1 MIWQIYK
8 VFFTYH
14 FTRSLSFVA
23 AAKFSLFTFH
33 FSLKI
38 ANFANS
44 FAKLQCTRQF
54 KEKQAFLLHCSRFF
68 VTLASPK
75 LLHLGKAQINLAFH
89 STFRNF
95 ANKNKTF
102 YNTTMLQ
109 IRCKN
114 NNMTKSFPEGTSL
127 LDVYQEF
134 ADDIKLPYPVVSAK
148 VNNASQGLKFRLYQ
162 NRDVEFLDAREGS
175 GHRVY
180 VRSLCFVL
188 YKATQDLFPG
198 SKLFI
203 EHTISRGY
211 YCNFKKKGYE
221 PMVEGDVE
229 KIRERMQ
236 EIINLDMPFR
246 RNEATTEEALRVFAE
261 RGLTDKVKLLESSG
275 QIYSDYYMLGDT
287 ADYYYGPLV
296 PSAGYLT
303 VWGLETY
310 HDGMLLRVPDWN
322 NPTQLAEKVD
332 MPKTYEMFA
341 EKTKWDIIMR
351 LSNAGDV
358 NKAILKGHASE
369 LIQVSEALQEK
380 KIVQIAE
387 EIDRRFHDEENP
399 VRMVLITGP
408 SSSGKT
414 TFCKRLSVQLLACG
428 LRPLSFS
435 TDDYFVNRLDTP
447 KLPNGDYDFDNIETV
462 EYHLLEDHLLR
473 LMKGERVEIPEYNFV
488 TGKREWNGKK
498 LKLAG
503 DTVLIIEGIHALN
516 PLLTKK
522 IPDSLKYKIYI
533 SALTSISLDD
543 HNWIPVRD
551 NRLLRRIIRD
561 YNKGAYTAQQTIAQ
575 WKNVCEAEDQWIF
588 PFQETADAMFN
599 SALNIEFAVL
609 RTHAEI
615 ILASVPKN
623 CDEYAEA
630 HRLLKFLRY
639 FIPISDKEIPP
650 TSIMREFVGGS
661 SFKYPR

>member
-1 MIWQIYK
+1 
-8 VFFTYH
+8 
-14 FTRSLSFVA
+14 
-23 AAKFSLFTFH
+23 
-33 FSLKI
+33 
-38 ANFANS
+38 
-44 FAKLQCTRQF
+44 
-54 KEKQAFLLHCSRFF
+54 
-68 VTLASPK
+68 
-75 LLHLGKAQINLAFH
+75 
-89 STFRNF
+89 
-95 ANKNKTF
+95 
-102 YNTTMLQ
+102 MLQ

-114 NNMTKSFPEGTSL
+114 NNVTKSFPEGTSL

-134 ADDIKLPYPVVSAK
+134 ADEIHLPYPVVSAK
-148 VNNASQGLKFRLYQ
+148 VNNTSQGLKVRLYQ

-180 VRSLCFVL
+180 VRSLCFLL
-188 YKATQDLFPG
+188 YKATQDVFPG

-203 EHTISRGY
+203 EHSLSRGY
-211 YCNFKKKGYE
+211 YCNFKKGTRSQVTDK
-221 PMVEGDVE
+221 DVAQI
-229 KIRERMQ
+229 KTRMQ
-236 EIINLDMPFR
+236 EIVDLDMPFR
-246 RNEATTEEALRVFAE
+246 RTEATTEEAIRVFTE
-261 RGLTDKVKLLESSG
+261 RGFSDKVKLLETSG

-287 ADYYYGPLV
+287 VDYYYGPLV
-296 PSAGYLT
+296 PSAGYLK
-303 VWGLETY
+303 VWDLERFEDGL
-310 HDGMLLRVPDWN
+310 LLRVPDWN
-322 NPTQLAEKVD
+322 NPSQVAEKVAQ
-332 MPKTYEMFA
+332 PKTFGMFA
-341 EKTKWDIIMR
+341 EKTRWDIIMR

-358 NKAILKGHASE
+358 NKAIMRGYASE

-387 EIDRRFHDEENP
+387 EIDRRFHQKEDP
-399 VRMVLITGP
+399 VRIVLITGP

-428 LRPLSFS
+428 LRPVSFS

-462 EYHLLEDHLLR
+462 DYHLMEDHLMR
-473 LMKGERVEIPEYNFV
+473 LMAGERVEIPEYNFV
-488 TGKREWNGKK
+488 TGKREYNGKK
-498 LKLAG
+498 LKLNS

-516 PLLTKK
+516 PLLTQK
-522 IPDSLKYKIYI
+522 IDGSLKYKIYI

-588 PFQETADAMFN
+588 PFQETADVMFN

-609 RTHAEI
+609 RTHAEL
-615 ILASVPKN
+615 ILTSVPKN
-623 CDEYAEA
+623 CEEYAEA
-630 HRLLKFLRY
+630 HRLLKFLR
-639 FIPISDKEIPP
+639 FFLPVSDKEIPP

-661 SFKYPR
+661 SFKY

>member
-1 MIWQIYK
+1 
-8 VFFTYH
+8 
-14 FTRSLSFVA
+14 
-23 AAKFSLFTFH
+23 
-33 FSLKI
+33 
-38 ANFANS
+38 
-44 FAKLQCTRQF
+44 
-54 KEKQAFLLHCSRFF
+54 
-68 VTLASPK
+68 
-75 LLHLGKAQINLAFH
+75 
-89 STFRNF
+89 
-95 ANKNKTF
+95 
-102 YNTTMLQ
+102 MLQ

-114 NNMTKSFPEGTSL
+114 NGVTKSFPEGTSL

-162 NRDVEFLDAREGS
+162 NRDVEFMDAREGS

-188 YKATQDLFPG
+188 YKATQDEFPG

-211 YCNFKKKGYE
+211 YCNFKKKNME
-221 PMVEGDVE
+221 SLADGDVE
-229 KIRERMQ
+229 RIARRMQ

-246 RNEATTEEALRVFAE
+246 RNESTTEEAIRVFTE
-261 RGLTDKVKLLESSG
+261 RGLTDKVKLLETSG
-275 QIYSDYYMLGDT
+275 SIYSDYYTLGDT

-303 VWGLETY
+303 VWALEPY

-322 NPTQLAEKVD
+322 NPTILAEKVD

-341 EKTKWDIIMR
+341 EKTRWDIIMR

-358 NKAILKGHASE
+358 NKAVKRGHASE

-387 EIDRRFHDEENP
+387 EIDRRFHREENP
-399 VRMVLITGP
+399 VRVVLITGP

-414 TFCKRLSVQLLACG
+414 TFCKRLSIQLLACG
-428 LRPLSFS
+428 LRPMSFS
-435 TDDYFVNRLDTP
+435 TDDYFVNRVDTP

-462 EYHLLEDHLLR
+462 EYSLLEDHLLR
-473 LMKGERVEIPEYNFV
+473 LMQGERVEIPEYNFV

-498 LKLAG
+498 LKLSN
-503 DTVLIIEGIHALN
+503 DSVLIIEGIHALN
-516 PLLTKK
+516 PLLTQK
-522 IPDSLKYKIYI
+522 IPDSAKFKIYI

-561 YNKGAYTAQQTIAQ
+561 YNKGAYTAQETIAQ
-575 WKNVCEAEDQWIF
+575 WKNVCEAEDRWIF

-609 RTHAEI
+609 RTHAEL

-623 CDEYAEA
+623 CPEYAEA
-630 HRLLKFLRY
+630 HRLLKFLHF

-661 SFKYPR
+661 SFKY

>member
-1 MIWQIYK
+1 
-8 VFFTYH
+8 
-14 FTRSLSFVA
+14 
-23 AAKFSLFTFH
+23 
-33 FSLKI
+33 
-38 ANFANS
+38 
-44 FAKLQCTRQF
+44 
-54 KEKQAFLLHCSRFF
+54 
-68 VTLASPK
+68 
-75 LLHLGKAQINLAFH
+75 
-89 STFRNF
+89 
-95 ANKNKTF
+95 
-102 YNTTMLQ
+102 MLQ

-114 NNMTKSFPEGTSL
+114 NNVTKSFPEGTSL

-134 ADDIKLPYPVVSAK
+134 ADEIHLPYPVVSAK
-148 VNNASQGLKFRLYQ
+148 VNNTSQGLKFRLYQ

-180 VRSLCFVL
+180 VRSLCFLL
-188 YKATQDLFPG
+188 YKATQDVFPG

-203 EHTISRGY
+203 EHSLSRGY
-211 YCNFKKKGYE
+211 YCNFKKGTRSHVTDE
-221 PMVEGDVE
+221 DVAQI
-229 KIRERMQ
+229 KARMQ
-236 EIINLDMPFR
+236 EIVDLDMPFR
-246 RNEATTEEALRVFAE
+246 RTEATTEEAIRVFTE
-261 RGLTDKVKLLESSG
+261 RGFQDKVKLLETSG

-287 ADYYYGPLV
+287 VDYYYGPLV
-296 PSAGYLT
+296 PSAGYLK
-303 VWGLETY
+303 VWDLERFEDGL
-310 HDGMLLRVPDWN
+310 LLRVPDWN
-322 NPTQLAEKVD
+322 NPSQVAEKVAQ
-332 MPKTYEMFA
+332 PKTFGMFA
-341 EKTKWDIIMR
+341 EKTRWDIIMR

-358 NKAILKGHASE
+358 NKAIMRGYASE

-380 KIVQIAE
+380 KIVKIAE
-387 EIDRRFHDEENP
+387 EIDRRFHQKENP
-399 VRMVLITGP
+399 VRIVLITGP

-428 LRPLSFS
+428 LRPVSFS

-462 EYHLLEDHLLR
+462 DYHLMEDHLMR
-473 LMKGERVEIPEYNFV
+473 LMAGERVEIPEYNFV
-488 TGKREWNGKK
+488 TGKREYNGKK
-498 LKLAG
+498 LKLSS

-516 PLLTKK
+516 PLLTQK
-522 IPDSLKYKIYI
+522 IDDSLKYKIYI

-588 PFQETADAMFN
+588 PYQETADVMFN

-623 CDEYAEA
+623 CPEYSEA
-630 HRLLKFLRY
+630 HRLLKFLR
-639 FIPISDKEIPP
+639 FFLPVSDKEIPP

-661 SFKYPR
+661 SFKY

>member
-1 MIWQIYK
+1 
-8 VFFTYH
+8 
-14 FTRSLSFVA
+14 
-23 AAKFSLFTFH
+23 
-33 FSLKI
+33 
-38 ANFANS
+38 
-44 FAKLQCTRQF
+44 
-54 KEKQAFLLHCSRFF
+54 
-68 VTLASPK
+68 
-75 LLHLGKAQINLAFH
+75 
-89 STFRNF
+89 
-95 ANKNKTF
+95 
-102 YNTTMLQ
+102 MLQ

-114 NNMTKSFPEGTSL
+114 NNITKSFPEGTSL

-134 ADDIKLPYPVVSAK
+134 ADDLQMQNPVVAAL
-148 VNNASQGLKFRLYQ
+148 VNNTTQGLKFRLYQ
-162 NRDVEFLDAREGS
+162 NRDVEFLDAREGP

-211 YCNFKKKGYE
+211 YCNFKKRGNDALTE
-221 PMVEGDVE
+221 DDIQH
-229 KIRERMQ
+229 IRERMQ

-246 RNEATTEEALRVFAE
+246 RNEATTEEAVRIFAE
-261 RGLTDKVKLLESSG
+261 RGFSDKVKLLETSG

-287 ADYYYGPLV
+287 ADFFYGPLV
-296 PSAGYLT
+296 PSASYLT
-303 VWGLETY
+303 VWGLEAY

-322 NPTQLAEKVD
+322 DPSRLAEKVD

-341 EKTKWDIIMR
+341 EKTRWDIIVR

-387 EIDRRFHDEENP
+387 EIERRFHREENP

-414 TFCKRLSVQLLACG
+414 TFCKRLSIQLLACG
-428 LRPLSFS
+428 LRPYSVS
-435 TDDYFVNRLDTP
+435 TDDYFVNRVDTP
-447 KLPNGDYDFDNIETV
+447 LLPNGDYDFDNIETV
-462 EYHLLEDHLLR
+462 EYRLLQDHLQR
-473 LMKGERVEIPEYNFV
+473 LMQGERVEVPEYNFT

-498 LKLAG
+498 LKLSG

-516 PLLTKK
+516 PLLTQA
-522 IPDSLKYKIYI
+522 IPDSAKFKIYI

-561 YNKGAYTAQQTIAQ
+561 YNKGAFTAQQTISQ
-575 WKNVCEAEDQWIF
+575 WPNVCQAEDQWIF
-588 PFQETADAMFN
+588 PYQESADVMFN

-609 RTHAEI
+609 RPHAEI

-623 CDEYAEA
+623 CPEYTDA
-630 HRLLKFLRY
+630 HRLLKFLHY
-639 FIPISDKEIPP
+639 FIPVSDKEIPP

-661 SFKYPR
+661 SFKY

>member
-1 MIWQIYK
+1 
-8 VFFTYH
+8 
-14 FTRSLSFVA
+14 
-23 AAKFSLFTFH
+23 
-33 FSLKI
+33 
-38 ANFANS
+38 
-44 FAKLQCTRQF
+44 
-54 KEKQAFLLHCSRFF
+54 
-68 VTLASPK
+68 
-75 LLHLGKAQINLAFH
+75 
-89 STFRNF
+89 
-95 ANKNKTF
+95 
-102 YNTTMLQ
+102 MLQ

-114 NNMTKSFPEGTSL
+114 NNVTKSFPEGTSL

-162 NRDVEFLDAREGS
+162 NRDVEFLDARAGS

-188 YKATQDLFPG
+188 YKATQDVFPG

-211 YCNFKKKGYE
+211 YCNFKKKNNE
-221 PMVEGDVE
+221 ALSEGDVE
-229 KIRERMQ
+229 RIRERMS
-236 EIINLDMPFR
+236 EIVNLDMPFR
-246 RNEATTEEALRVFAE
+246 RTEATNEETIRVFAE
-261 RGLTDKVKLLESSG
+261 RGFADKVKLLETSG
-275 QIYSDYYMLGDT
+275 QIYSDYYTLGDT

-296 PSAGYLT
+296 PSAGYLK
-303 VWGLETY
+303 VFGLEPY
-310 HDGMLLRVPDWN
+310 HDGMLLRVPDWY
-322 NPTQLAEKVD
+322 NPSILAEKVD
-332 MPKTYEMFA
+332 MPKTYSMFA
-341 EKTKWDIIMR
+341 EKTRWDIIMR

-358 NKAILKGHASE
+358 NKAVLKGHASQ

-387 EIDRRFHDEENP
+387 EIDRRFHAEENP
-399 VRMVLITGP
+399 VRIVLITGP

-414 TFCKRLSVQLLACG
+414 TFCKRLSIQLLACG

-435 TDDYFVNRLDTP
+435 TDDYFVNRVDTP
-447 KLPNGDYDFDNIETV
+447 KLPNGDYDFDNIEAV
-462 EYHLLEDHLLR
+462 DYDLLEEHLTR
-473 LMKGERVEIPEYNFV
+473 LMDGERVEIPEYNFS

-498 LKLAG
+498 IKLAG

-516 PLLTKK
+516 PLLTQK
-522 IPDSLKYKIYI
+522 IADSMKFKIYI

-561 YNKGAYTAQQTIAQ
+561 YNKGAFTAQQTIAQ
-575 WKNVCEAEDQWIF
+575 WKNVCEAEDKWIF
-588 PFQETADAMFN
+588 PYQETADAMFN

-615 ILASVPKN
+615 ILASVPRN
-623 CDEYAEA
+623 CPEYAEA
-630 HRLLKFLRY
+630 HRLLKFIHFFL
-639 FIPISDKEIPP
+639 PVSDKEIPP

-661 SFKYPR
+661 SFKY

>member
-1 MIWQIYK
+1 
-8 VFFTYH
+8 
-14 FTRSLSFVA
+14 
-23 AAKFSLFTFH
+23 
-33 FSLKI
+33 
-38 ANFANS
+38 
-44 FAKLQCTRQF
+44 
-54 KEKQAFLLHCSRFF
+54 
-68 VTLASPK
+68 
-75 LLHLGKAQINLAFH
+75 
-89 STFRNF
+89 
-95 ANKNKTF
+95 
-102 YNTTMLQ
+102 MLQ

-114 NNMTKSFPEGTSL
+114 INVTKSFPEGTSL

-134 ADDIKLPYPVVSAK
+134 ADEINLPYPVVSAK
-148 VNNASQGLKFRLYQ
+148 VNNTSQGLKFRLFQ

-188 YKATQDLFPG
+188 YKATQDVFPG

-211 YCNFKKKGYE
+211 YCNFKKKGNDQLTDN
-221 PMVEGDVE
+221 DVE
-229 KIRERMQ
+229 LIKKRMS
-236 EIINLDMPFR
+236 EIVNLDMPFR
-246 RNEATTEEALRVFAE
+246 RNEATNEEAIRVFAE
-261 RGLTDKVKLLESSG
+261 RGFTDKVKLLETSG
-275 QIYSDYYMLGDT
+275 QIYSDYYCLGDT

-296 PSAGYLT
+296 PSAGYLK
-303 VWGLETY
+303 VWGLEPY
-310 HDGMLLRVPDWN
+310 HNGMLLRVPDWN
-322 NPTQLAEKVD
+322 NPMILAEKVD
-332 MPKTYEMFA
+332 MPKTYSMFA
-341 EKTKWDIIMR
+341 EKTRWDIIMR

-387 EIDRRFHDEENP
+387 EIDRRFRAEKDP
-399 VRMVLITGP
+399 IRIVLITGP

-428 LRPLSFS
+428 LRPYSIS
-435 TDDYFVNRLDTP
+435 TDDYFVNRTDTP
-447 KLPNGDYDFDNIETV
+447 KLPNGDYDFDNIEAV
-462 EYHLLEDHLLR
+462 EYHLLEDHLSR
-473 LMKGERVEIPEYNFV
+473 LMKGERVEVPEYNFV

-498 LKLAG
+498 LKLG
-503 DTVLIIEGIHALN
+503 SESVLIIEGIHALN
-516 PLLTKK
+516 PLLTSN
-522 IPDSLKYKIYI
+522 IPDTAKFKIYI

-561 YNKGAYTAQQTIAQ
+561 YNKGAFTAQQTISQ
-575 WKNVCEAEDQWIF
+575 WPNVCQAEDKWIF

-623 CDEYAEA
+623 CPEYSEA
-630 HRLLKFLRY
+630 HRLLKFIHY

-661 SFKYPR
+661 SFKY

>member
-1 MIWQIYK
+1 
-8 VFFTYH
+8 
-14 FTRSLSFVA
+14 
-23 AAKFSLFTFH
+23 
-33 FSLKI
+33 
-38 ANFANS
+38 
-44 FAKLQCTRQF
+44 
-54 KEKQAFLLHCSRFF
+54 
-68 VTLASPK
+68 
-75 LLHLGKAQINLAFH
+75 
-89 STFRNF
+89 
-95 ANKNKTF
+95 
-102 YNTTMLQ
+102 
-109 IRCKN
+109 
-114 NNMTKSFPEGTSL
+114 MTKSFPEGTSL

-188 YKATQDLFPG
+188 YKATQDVFPN

-211 YCNFKKKGYE
+211 YCNFKKKGNE
-221 PMVEGDVE
+221 PLVEGDVE
-229 KIRERMQ
+229 RIRERMQ

-246 RNEATTEEALRVFAE
+246 RNEATTEEAIRVFAE

-296 PSAGYLT
+296 PSAGYLK

-387 EIDRRFHDEENP
+387 EIERRFHNEENP
-399 VRMVLITGP
+399 VRLVLITGP

-435 TDDYFVNRLDTP
+435 TDDYFVNRVDTP

-462 EYHLLEDHLLR
+462 EYNLLEDHLLR
-473 LMKGERVEIPEYNFV
+473 LMQGERVEIPEYNFV

-498 LKLAG
+498 LKLSN

-609 RTHAEI
+609 RTHAEL
-615 ILASVPKN
+615 ILASVPRN
-623 CDEYAEA
+623 SAEYAEA
-630 HRLLKFLRY
+630 HRLLKFIRF
-639 FIPISDKEIPP
+639 FIPVSDKEIPP
-650 TSIMREFVGGS
+650 TSIMREFLGGS
-661 SFKYPR
+661 SFKYQD

>member
-1 MIWQIYK
+1 
-8 VFFTYH
+8 
-14 FTRSLSFVA
+14 
-23 AAKFSLFTFH
+23 
-33 FSLKI
+33 
-38 ANFANS
+38 
-44 FAKLQCTRQF
+44 
-54 KEKQAFLLHCSRFF
+54 
-68 VTLASPK
+68 
-75 LLHLGKAQINLAFH
+75 
-89 STFRNF
+89 
-95 ANKNKTF
+95 
-102 YNTTMLQ
+102 MLQ

-114 NNMTKSFPEGTSL
+114 INVTKSFPEGTSL

-134 ADDIKLPYPVVSAK
+134 QDEISLPYPVVSAK
-148 VNNASQGLKFRLYQ
+148 VNNVSQGLKFRLYQ

-180 VRSLCFVL
+180 VRSLSFLL
-188 YKATQDLFPG
+188 YKATQDVFPG

-203 EHTISRGY
+203 EHSLCRGY
-211 YCNFKKKGYE
+211 YCNFKKGDRSQVTDK
-221 PMVEGDVE
+221 DVE
-229 KIRERMQ
+229 RIKTRMQ
-236 EIINLDMPFR
+236 EIVDLDMPFR
-246 RNEATTEEALRVFAE
+246 RTEATTEEAIRVFSE
-261 RGLTDKVKLLESSG
+261 RGFSDKVKLLETSG
-275 QIYSDYYMLGDT
+275 QVYSDYYTLGDT
-287 ADYYYGPLV
+287 VDYYYGPLV
-296 PSAGYLT
+296 PSAGYLK
-303 VWGLETY
+303 VWDLECYEDGL
-310 HDGMLLRVPDWN
+310 LLRVPDWN
-322 NPTQLAEKVD
+322 NPSQVAEKVSQ
-332 MPKTYEMFA
+332 PKTFGMFA
-341 EKTKWDIIMR
+341 EKTRWDIIMR

-358 NKAILKGHASE
+358 NKAIMRGHASE

-387 EIDRRFHDEENP
+387 EIDRRFHQEKDP
-399 VRMVLITGP
+399 VRIVLITGP

-428 LRPLSFS
+428 LRPVSFS
-435 TDDYFVNRLDTP
+435 TDDYFVNRVDTP

-462 EYHLLEDHLLR
+462 EYALLEDHLQR
-473 LMKGERVEIPEYNFV
+473 LMQGERVEIPEYNFV
-488 TGKREWNGKK
+488 TGKREYNGKK

-522 IPDSLKYKIYI
+522 LPDSLKYKIYI

-575 WKNVCEAEDQWIF
+575 WKNVCQAEDQWIF
-588 PFQETADAMFN
+588 PYQETADVMFN

-615 ILASVPKN
+615 ILTSVPKN
-623 CDEYAEA
+623 CPEYSEA
-630 HRLLKFLRY
+630 HRLLKFIHFFL
-639 FIPISDKEIPP
+639 PVSDKEIPP

-661 SFKYPR
+661 SFKY